1 MCPKVTH
8 QYKENIKNKII
19 ESSISTFSKYGY
31 DKSRM
36 DDIAKTANLS
46 KGTLYLY
53 FKNKRELFNA
63 ISERNTNELKNQLS
77 KLFQNN
83 DNDNDLI
90 TRIQNFYED
99 FNDQGYRMFFEII
112 AESSRNKI
120 LKQLLYQERR
130 KIVHIIIDY
139 LNILKEKGY
148 IRKDIESTEI
158 AYGFVSLYDGLK
170 INKLLGVKEDQN
182 KNTWSRIV
190 KTIFT
195 GINHI

>member
-1 MCPKVTH
+1 MCPRVTQ
-8 QYKENIKNKII
+8 QYKQNIKNKII
-19 ESSISTFSKYGY
+19 ESAISTFSKHGY

-36 DDIAKTANLS
+36 DDIAITANLS
-46 KGTLYLY
+46 KGTIYLY
-53 FKNKRELFNA
+53 FKNKEELFNA

-77 KLFQNN
+77 KLFQN
-83 DNDNDLI
+83 NDNDLI

-120 LKQLLYQERR
+120 LKQLLYQERK
-130 KIVHIIIDY
+130 KILGIVIDY

-148 IRKDIESTEI
+148 IRKDIEITEI

>member
-19 ESSISTFSKYGY
+19 EGAISTFSKYGY
-31 DKSRM
+31 DKARM
-36 DDIAKTANLS
+36 DDIAKTATLS
-46 KGTLYLY
+46 KGTIYLY
-53 FKNKRELFNA
+53 FKNKEELFNA

-77 KLFQNN
+77 KLFQNS
-83 DNDNDLI
+83 DNDLI

-99 FNDQGYRMFFEII
+99 FNDQGYKMFFEII
-112 AESSRNKI
+112 VESSRNKI
-120 LKQLLYQERR
+120 LKKLLYQERR
-130 KIVHIIIDY
+130 KILDIIIDY

-148 IRKDIESTEI
+148 IRKDIQITEI

-170 INKLLGVKEDQN
+170 INKLLGIDEDQN
-182 KNTWSRIV
+182 KNTWSSIV

>member
-1 MCPKVTH
+1 
-8 QYKENIKNKII
+8 
-19 ESSISTFSKYGY
+19 
-31 DKSRM
+31 M
-36 DDIAKTANLS
+36 DDIAKTAKLS
-46 KGTLYLY
+46 KGTIYLY
-53 FKNKRELFNA
+53 FKNKEELFNA
-63 ISERNTNELKNQLS
+63 ISERNTNELKDQLS
-77 KLFQNN
+77 KLFQNS
-83 DNDNDLI
+83 DNDLI
-90 TRIQNFYED
+90 TSIQNFYED
-99 FNDQGYRMFFEII
+99 INDQGYRMFFEII

-130 KIVHIIIDY
+130 KILDIIIDY

-148 IRKDIESTEI
+148 IRKDIEITEI

-170 INKLLGVKEDQN
+170 INKLLGIDEDQN

>member
-1 MCPKVTH
+1 MCPKVTY
-8 QYKENIKNKII
+8 QYKKNIKNKII
-19 ESSISTFSKYGY
+19 KSAISTFSKYGY

-36 DDIAKTANLS
+36 DDIAKTAKLS
-46 KGTLYLY
+46 KGTIYLY
-53 FKNKRELFNA
+53 FKNKEELFNA

-77 KLFQNN
+77 KLFQNS
-83 DNDNDLI
+83 DNDLI

-99 FNDQGYRMFFEII
+99 INDQGYRMFFEII
-112 AESSRNKI
+112 AESSRNKK

-130 KIVHIIIDY
+130 KILDIIIDH

-148 IRKDIESTEI
+148 IGKDIEITEI
-158 AYGFVSLYDGLK
+158 AYGLVSLYDGLK
-170 INKLLGVKEDQN
+170 INKLLGIDEDQN
-182 KNTWSRIV
+182 KKTWSRIV

>member
-1 MCPKVTH
+1 MCPKVTL
-8 QYKENIKNKII
+8 QYKENIRNKII
-19 ESSISTFSKYGY
+19 ENAITTFSKYGY

-53 FKNKRELFNA
+53 FKNKEELFNA

-77 KLFQNN
+77 KLFQNT
-83 DNDNDLI
+83 DNDLI

-130 KIVHIIIDY
+130 KIVDIIIDY

-148 IRKDIESTEI
+148 IRKDIEITEI

>member
-8 QYKENIKNKII
+8 QYKKNIKNKII
-19 ESSISTFSKYGY
+19 KSAISTFSKYGY

-46 KGTLYLY
+46 KGTIYLY
-53 FKNKRELFNA
+53 FKNKEELFNA
-63 ISERNTNELKNQLS
+63 ISERNTNELKDQLS
-77 KLFQNN
+77 KLFQNS
-83 DNDNDLI
+83 DNDLI
-90 TRIQNFYED
+90 TSIQNFYED
-99 FNDQGYRMFFEII
+99 INDQGYRMFFEII
-112 AESSRNKI
+112 AESSRNKK

-130 KIVHIIIDY
+130 KILDIIIDH

-148 IRKDIESTEI
+148 IGKDIETTEI
-158 AYGFVSLYDGLK
+158 AYGLVSLYDGLK
-170 INKLLGVKEDQN
+170 INKFLGIDEDQN
-182 KNTWSRIV
+182 KKTWSRIV

>member
-19 ESSISTFSKYGY
+19 ENAISTFSKYGY

-36 DDIAKTANLS
+36 DDIAKTAKLS
-46 KGTLYLY
+46 KGTIYLY
-53 FKNKRELFNA
+53 FKNKEELFNA

-83 DNDNDLI
+83 DNDLI
-90 TRIQNFYED
+90 THIQNFYED

-112 AESSRNKI
+112 AESSRNKT
-120 LKQLLYQERR
+120 LKQLLYKERK
-130 KIVHIIIDY
+130 KILDIIIDY
-139 LNILKEKGY
+139 LNILKQKGY
-148 IRKDIESTEI
+148 IRKDVEITEI
-158 AYGFVSLYDGLK
+158 AYGILSLYDGLK
-170 INKLLGVKEDQN
+170 INKLLGIDEDQN
-182 KNTWSRIV
+182 KNTWSRLV
-190 KTIFT
+190 KTIFI

>member
-8 QYKENIKNKII
+8 QHKENIKNKII
-19 ESSISTFSKYGY
+19 ESAIFTFSKYGY

-36 DDIAKTANLS
+36 DDIAKTAKLS
-46 KGTLYLY
+46 KGTIYLY
-53 FKNKRELFNA
+53 FKNKEELFNA

-77 KLFQNN
+77 KLFQNS
-83 DNDNDLI
+83 DNDLI
-90 TRIQNFYED
+90 TSIQNFYED
-99 FNDQGYRMFFEII
+99 INDQGYRMFFEII
-112 AESSRNKI
+112 AESSRNKK

-130 KIVHIIIDY
+130 KILDIIIDH

-148 IRKDIESTEI
+148 IGKDIEITGI
-158 AYGFVSLYDGLK
+158 AYGLVSLYDGLK
-170 INKLLGVKEDQN
+170 INKFLGIDEDQN
-182 KNTWSRIV
+182 KKTWSRIV

>member
-8 QYKENIKNKII
+8 QYKKNIKNKII
-19 ESSISTFSKYGY
+19 KSAISTFSKYGY

-36 DDIAKTANLS
+36 DDIAKTAKLS
-46 KGTLYLY
+46 KGTIYLY
-53 FKNKRELFNA
+53 FKNKEELFNA

-77 KLFQNN
+77 KLFQNG
-83 DNDNDLI
+83 DNDLI
-90 TRIQNFYED
+90 TSIQNFYKEI
-99 FNDQGYRMFFEII
+99 NDQGYRMFFEII
-112 AESSRNKI
+112 AESSRNKK

-130 KIVHIIIDY
+130 KILDIIIDH

-148 IRKDIESTEI
+148 IGKDIETTEI
-158 AYGFVSLYDGLK
+158 AYGLVSLYDGLK
-170 INKLLGVKEDQN
+170 INKFLGIDEDQN
-182 KNTWSRIV
+182 KKTWSRIV

>member
-19 ESSISTFSKYGY
+19 ESAISTFSKYGY

-36 DDIAKTANLS
+36 DDIAKTAKLS

-53 FKNKRELFNA
+53 FKNKEELFNA

-77 KLFQNN
+77 KLFQNS
-83 DNDNDLI
+83 DNDLI
-90 TRIQNFYED
+90 TSIQNFYED
-99 FNDQGYRMFFEII
+99 INDQGYRMFFEII
-112 AESSRNKI
+112 SESSRNKN
-120 LKQLLYQERR
+120 LKKLLYKER
-130 KIVHIIIDY
+130 KQI

-148 IRKDIESTEI
+148 IKKDIEITEI
-158 AYGFVSLYDGLK
+158 AYGFLSLYDGLK
-170 INKLLGVKEDQN
+170 INKLLGIDEDQN
-182 KNTWSRIV
+182 KNTWYRIV
-190 KTIFT
+190 KTIFI

>member
-46 KGTLYLY
+46 KGTIYLY
-53 FKNKRELFNA
+53 FKNKEELFNA
-63 ISERNTNELKNQLS
+63 ISERNINELKNQLS

-83 DNDNDLI
+83 DNDLI
-90 TRIQNFYED
+90 TPIQNFYED

-120 LKQLLYQERR
+120 LKQLLYQERI
-130 KIVHIIIDY
+130 KILDIIIDY

-148 IRKDIESTEI
+148 IRKDIEITEI

-170 INKLLGVKEDQN
+170 INKILGVKEDQN